1 MPATRRDRV
10 RLILA
15 LTPALAVVVLLFLGG
30 WGLGLAQSLGYMPLL
45 GQTQLTLAAYTNL
58 LGRDDFLASLRLTLW
73 IALAST
79 ALSSALAVAG
89 ALFLRRLVWG
99 KRWATFAFQF
109 NLPIPHAVGAVA
121 MLLLLGQSGFL
132 SRLSRLAGLTQAPS
146 DFPALLFDPL
156 ALGII
161 LEYSWKSTTFIGI
174 VILASLLSI
183 GEDYEATAQTLGAG
197 PWQRFRRVILPLIS
211 PSLASAAV
219 LSFAFAFGAFE
230 VPFLLGQRYPSAL
243 PVLAYRSYVDVDLN
257 ARPEAMAIS
266 TVISAVTAAAVLLY
280 MVFIRRRAA

>member
-30 WGLGLAQSLGYMPLL
+30 WGLGLAQSLGWQPVL
-45 GQTQLTLAAYTNL
+45 GRTQVSLAAYSNL
-58 LGRDDFLASLRLTLW
+58 LGRSDFLASLGLTLW
-73 IALAST
+73 IATAST
-79 ALSSALAVAG
+79 VLSSILAVAG
-89 ALFLRRLVWG
+89 ALFLRRLIWG
-99 KRWATFAFQF
+99 RRWATFAFQL
-109 NLPIPHAVGAVA
+109 NLPIPHSVGAIA

-132 SRLSRLAGLTQAPS
+132 ARLSHLAGLIERPAQ
-146 DFPALLFDPL
+146 FPALLFDPL

-161 LEYSWKSTTFIGI
+161 LEYSWKATTFIGI
-174 VILASLLSI
+174 TVLASLLAI

-197 PWQRFRRVILPLIS
+197 PWQRLRRVILPLIS
-211 PSLASAAV
+211 PSLAAAAV
-219 LSFAFAFGAFE
+219 LSFAFAVGAFE

-266 TVISAVTAAAVLLY
+266 MVITAIAAAAVLLY
-280 MVFIRRRAA
+280 MHFVRRRVA